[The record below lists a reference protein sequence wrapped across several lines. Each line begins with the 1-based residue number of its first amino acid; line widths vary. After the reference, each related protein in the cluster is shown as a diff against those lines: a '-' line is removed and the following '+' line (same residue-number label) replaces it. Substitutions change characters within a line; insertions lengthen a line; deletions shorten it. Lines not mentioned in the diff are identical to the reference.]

1 MSLVD
6 FAEKELKAAGLF
18 NEDSVYGGMIGE
30 EVLELVS
37 VFSNQEHSG
46 MSASIVTDI
55 FTRLAQF
62 QPLAPITGADEE
74 WVEVADGIYQNNR
87 AHSIFKENGIA
98 YQYDYYIFSEPRI
111 DDAGEKYNATFQ
123 SYLSREEITFPYNS
137 S

>member
-98 YQYDYYIFSEPRI
+98 YQSDYYIFSKPRI

-123 SYLSREEITFPYNS
+123 SHLSRKEITFPYNS